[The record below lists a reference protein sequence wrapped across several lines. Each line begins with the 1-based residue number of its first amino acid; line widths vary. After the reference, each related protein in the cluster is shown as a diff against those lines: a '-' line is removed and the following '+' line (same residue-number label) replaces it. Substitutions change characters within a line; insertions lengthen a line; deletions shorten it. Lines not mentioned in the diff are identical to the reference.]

1 MLVEI
6 GISENQ
12 ATSGGEAGSSH
23 LAPRPHGNDQLN
35 WSILIPLT
43 GILVAALITQEE
55 EQAMGLLSAFVKGK
69 LLQTA
74 LGRFGGA
81 GHAGRSRG
89 GLFGMLIAG
98 AAAMLIK
105 RAFRRW

>member
-1 MLVEI
+1 
-6 GISENQ
+6 
-12 ATSGGEAGSSH
+12 
-23 LAPRPHGNDQLN
+23 
-35 WSILIPLT
+35 
-43 GILVAALITQEE
+43 
-55 EQAMGLLSAFVKGK
+55 MGLLLALVKGK

-81 GHAGRSRG
+81 ANAGRSGG

>member
-1 MLVEI
+1 
-6 GISENQ
+6 
-12 ATSGGEAGSSH
+12 
-23 LAPRPHGNDQLN
+23 
-35 WSILIPLT
+35 
-43 GILVAALITQEE
+43 
-55 EQAMGLLSAFVKGK
+55 MGLLSALVKGK

-81 GHAGRSRG
+81 GRAGRSG